1 MASEGED
8 VGGIGLQGGGLF
20 SIERSLCF
28 IFYLVF
34 MSLIEVNLDCL
45 KTPPCKKLSRFLKD
59 DRGEKCDV
67 CMASLG
73 FGKTLLEHY
82 REQHVLQQG

>member
-8 VGGIGLQGGGLF
+8 VGGIDLQGGGLF
-20 SIERSLCF
+20 SIERSLCY

-45 KTPPCKKLSRFLKD
+45 KTPPCKKTESLS
-59 DRGEKCDV
+59 
-67 CMASLG
+67 
-73 FGKTLLEHY
+73 
-82 REQHVLQQG
+82 